1 MDDLVPFLQLYG
13 NVEFYIKVSADQSVV
28 DREFGG
34 GTMRNI
40 VLVLVMGLAMSAC
53 TSAQAP
59 ANAAVELKH
68 FPLDNLKGL
77 RATTGASFDP
87 KISADGKGSLRV
99 DAKEPTVVPLFEVT
113 DVAVENATLIY
124 QASLQSEN
132 LDGKAFLEMW
142 VRLPG
147 KGEFFSR
154 GLDRPIT
161 GTMSWMTVATPFFL
175 QTGQK
180 PDLIRLNLV
189 IQGKGR
195 VWIDDVRLM
204 RQPLPSR

>member
-1 MDDLVPFLQLYG
+1 MKNSFLVF
-13 NVEFYIKVSADQSVV
+13 
-28 DREFGG
+28 
-34 GTMRNI
+34 
-40 VLVLVMGLAMSAC
+40 VMGLAMNGC

-59 ANAAVELKH
+59 TGAVDLKR
-68 FPLDNLKGL
+68 FPLDSLEGV
-77 RATTGASFDP
+77 RGTTGASFDP
-87 KISADGKGSLRV
+87 KISADGHGSLRV
-99 DAKEPTVVPLFEVT
+99 DAKEPITVPLFEVT
-113 DVAVENATLIY
+113 EVGIDNASLIY

-142 VRLPG
+142 VRIPG

-175 QTGQK
+175 QPGQK
-180 PDLIRLNLV
+180 PNLIRLNLV

-195 VWIDDVRLM
+195 VWIDDVHLM
-204 RQPLPSR
+204 RASLPNR